1 MKHKMDN
8 SIIITLIIVGAVVL
22 LALIGLG
29 FYSYSNPA
37 KTISSNGMATIKALP
52 DLVVVYFNIQTTG
65 QTSDEASDKNAE
77 IYDKMKGS
85 LMDLGFSEEEIQT
98 ESFSVYPDYDWQSG
112 TQRIKGYIAT
122 HSVKVE
128 ILFDNKDMIGE
139 TIDAGINAWAG
150 ISYIN
155 YELTEENQNKY
166 EAEAIKKATE
176 NARTKAEAAA
186 IGSGSKL
193 GSVISVSPSFSYAP
207 WIAFAEADVAKSSG
221 TEIET
226 QITPSEQ
233 EVSASVTAVYRIK

>member
-233 EVSASVTAVYRIK
+233 EVSASVTAV